1 MIFLRLKNY
10 WQMIFLLLLSV
21 LIKRSLTFLQI
32 LLQLRTVS
40 SPPEAKPKQQQRNKT
55 SRFPV
60 VLNEDFEKL
69 KSVEAKNKYLALD
82 KTVDEHF

>member
-10 WQMIFLLLLSV
+10 WQMIFPLLLSV
-21 LIKRSLTFLQI
+21 LIKQSLTFLQI
-32 LLQLRTVS
+32 LLQFRTVS
-40 SPPEAKPKQQQRNKT
+40 SPPEAKPKQQKRNKT